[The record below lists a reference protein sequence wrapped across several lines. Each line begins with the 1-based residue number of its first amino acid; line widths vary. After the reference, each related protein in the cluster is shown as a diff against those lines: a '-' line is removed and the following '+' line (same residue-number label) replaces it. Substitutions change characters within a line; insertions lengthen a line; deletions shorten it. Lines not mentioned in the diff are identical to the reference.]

1 MSSDWHSAAG
11 HNTAISYCCHRCN
24 TAIVTDHNI
33 ADYYISHS
41 HHNTTDH
48 IAAIANFA
56 IYLQLRL
63 SYSPSM
69 TSSHLG
75 QTMADLIGMPICVRR
90 HLCNNPTY

>member
-56 IYLQLRL
+56 IYSQHRP
-63 SYSPSM
+63 SYSPSK
-69 TSSHLG
+69 TSFHLG
-75 QTMADLIGMPICVRR
+75 RKVASWTDLPICVRR
-90 HLCNNPTY
+90 RPGNNPVC